1 MPTYEYAC
9 AACGHKFERFQ
20 NMSEGPLKECPQ
32 CGGSVNRL
40 ITGGA
45 AIILKGDAH
54 RGGSACSLGE
64 TGRTCC
70 GRDERC
76 GAPPCRRNE

>member
-1 MPTYEYAC
+1 MPTYEYEC
-9 AACGHKFERFQ
+9 AACGKKFERFQ
-20 NMSEGPLKECPQ
+20 RMAEAPLKECPQ

-40 ITGGA
+40 IGGA
-45 AIILKGDAH
+45 AIILKGDT
-54 RGGSACSLGE
+54 RRSEGACSLKR

-76 GAPPCRRNE
+76 GAPRCGSER